1 MQALPILEG
10 SGGGKLP
17 PTTTIM
23 AASSDDGEFEAIM
36 MNNNM
41 FHETREDFA
50 TPFSEDILYKKGAR
64 KWL

>member
-1 MQALPILEG
+1 MQNLPLVG

-17 PTTTIM
+17 PTTSTIM

-41 FHETREDFA
+41 FLETREDFA
-50 TPFSEDILYKKGAR
+50 TPFSEDILYEKGAN
-64 KWL
+64 